1 MGSIRGGRS
10 GNGRHAES
18 GESGPAG
25 PGGPAGRDGR
35 DGRDGGESASRI
47 ALLAEL
53 VRDACSVVALTGAG
67 ISVPSGIPDF
77 RSPGTGTW
85 QKVDP
90 MKVAHIDSFRA
101 DPVRFWHFYGERF
114 ATIGGKQPNDAHRAL
129 VAMERRRMLDGV
141 ITQNIDMLHRK
152 AGTEE
157 LIEVH
162 GSIERCTCPDCG
174 GDVPQL
180 EVRARRLGDPDGIPR
195 CAFCGGPLRPEI
207 VLFGE
212 PLSERAM
219 TRARELCAGAS
230 LLLCIGSSLEVQP
243 VGALPL
249 LTHESG
255 GAIALITQGPTPLDE
270 LATVRL
276 DGDVVEELTALTAV
290 LDIDLRPPRP
300 RPRRAG

>member
-1 MGSIRGGRS
+1 MSGSREANSGRS
-10 GNGRHAES
+10 PE
-18 GESGPAG
+18 
-25 PGGPAGRDGR
+25 
-35 DGRDGGESASRI
+35 I

-53 VRDACSVVALTGAG
+53 VRAARSVVALTGAG

-77 RSPGTGTW
+77 RSPRTGTW
-85 QKVDP
+85 QTVDP

-101 DPVRFWHFYGERF
+101 DPMRFWHFYGERF
-114 ATIGGKQPNDAHRAL
+114 ATLGGKRPNDAHRAL

-141 ITQNIDMLHRK
+141 ITQNVDMLHRK

-162 GSIERCTCPDCG
+162 GSIARCTCPDCG
-174 GDVPQL
+174 GDIPQL

-195 CAFCGGPLRPEI
+195 CEVCGGPLRPEV

-212 PLSERAM
+212 PLSEQAM
-219 TRARELCAGAS
+219 ARARELCAGAS

-243 VGALPL
+243 VGELPL
-249 LTHESG
+249 LTHQAG
-255 GAIALITQGPTPLDE
+255 GAIAILTQGPTPLDE

-276 DGDVVEELTALTAV
+276 NGDIVEELQALTTA
-290 LDIDLRPPRP
+290 LDIDDARSHEPRF
-300 RPRRAG
+300 